1 MYYNKPIENISKNP
15 KVSDFFCGVGEMAF
29 LKQGEGLLMTD
40 ISTMKNQ
47 SFPSPTYEEWKQ
59 EVEKSLKGKPIEK
72 LYSNTYEN
80 LRVKPIY
87 TRKDIESLEHIE
99 QYPGFPG
106 YVRGIEANG
115 YIHEPWAVSQELSA
129 NSPKEWNEIVKHDLE
144 RGQTEIHLVLDKLG
158 FHITSLND
166 MEEMFSGISLQDYS
180 LRVDAGES
188 SLSFWALLA
197 AYLQKQQIPPE
208 RVRGTIG
215 MDPLAA
221 LVQKGELQSALTT
234 LYDVMS
240 DVTAWAKEN
249 MPNVKTIIV
258 HSEPYHNGGANA
270 VQELAFAFATAVE
283 YLNEC
288 LDRGLTIDEAA
299 QRISFSFAIGS
310 NFFMEIAKL
319 RAARLVWANII
330 QAFGGNEESQKM
342 SIHARTSYFTKTVYD
357 PYVNMLRATT
367 EAFAATVGG
376 ANSIHVSPFDEAIQ
390 PADEF
395 SRRIARNTQLIL
407 LEESHLGKV
416 IDPAGGSYY
425 VESLTAQLAEEAWKL
440 FQHIEAKGGMT
451 KALEE
456 GFVQAEVEKVAE
468 LRKKNVETRKEK
480 IVGTNLYANLAES
493 PVKRTESNNH
503 VSASSEGL
511 MNEENVTQLIAG
523 FNEKKFVETAIS
535 MVSRRATAREI
546 EKALEANGPSMNIQP
561 IQQWRL
567 AKPFEQL
574 RKASEAHL
582 EKHGSRPKVVL
593 INLGAIPNH
602 KARADFITGF
612 FEAGG
617 FEVVKNNGYMSAKEA
632 VEGALSAAGTHY
644 VICGTDESYVETV
657 PAIAT
662 ELKKVNSRLRL
673 YVAGK
678 QAPELEETF
687 IQAGIDGFIH
697 IGSNCYET
705 LAEFMKDMGVA
716 LDE

>member
-1 MYYNKPIENISKNP
+1 M
-15 KVSDFFCGVGEMAF
+15 
-29 LKQGEGLLMTD
+29 MTD
-40 ISTMKNQ
+40 ISAMKNEA
-47 SFPSPTYEEWKQ
+47 FPLPTYEEWQQ

-72 LYSNTYEN
+72 LYSTTYEN
-80 LRVKPIY
+80 FRIKPIY

-115 YIHEPWAVSQELSA
+115 YIREPWAVSQELSA
-129 NSPKEWNEIVKHDLE
+129 NSAKEWNEMVKHDLE
-144 RGQTEIHLVLDKLG
+144 RGQTEIHLVLERLG
-158 FHITSLND
+158 FSVTSLHD
-166 MEEMFSGISLQDYS
+166 VEEMFSGISLQDYS
-180 LRVDAGES
+180 LRIDAGES
-188 SLSFWALLA
+188 SLSFLSLLA
-197 AYLQKQQIPPE
+197 AYLQKQQIPLE
-208 RVRGTIG
+208 RMRGTIG
-215 MDPLAA
+215 MDPLAS
-221 LVQKGELQSALTT
+221 LVTKGKSSASLTT
-234 LYDVMS
+234 LYDVMA
-240 DVTAWAKEN
+240 DITTWTKEH

-288 LDRGLTIDEAA
+288 LNRGLTIDEAA
-299 QRISFSFAIGS
+299 QRISFSFAIGA

-319 RAARLVWANII
+319 RAARLVWTNIV

-342 SIHARTSYFTKTVYD
+342 WIHARTSHFTKTVYD

-376 ANSIHVSPFDEAIQ
+376 VNSLHVSPFDEAIQ
-390 PADEF
+390 QADEF

-440 FQHIEAKGGMT
+440 FQQIEAKGSMM

-456 GFVQAEVEKVAE
+456 GFVQAEVKKVAE
-468 LRKKNVETRKEK
+468 LRKKNVKMRKEK
-480 IVGTNLYANLAES
+480 MVGTNFYANLAES
-493 PVKRTESNNH
+493 PVQRQKADEHTGP
-503 VSASSEGL
+503 SSEPPL
-511 MNEENVTQLIAG
+511 KEENVEQLKAG
-523 FNEKKFVETAIS
+523 FSERKFVQTAIS
-535 MVSRRATAREI
+535 MVACRATVQEM
-546 EKALEANGPSMNIQP
+546 EKALAEDSPSVQIEP

-567 AKPFEQL
+567 AEPFEKL

-582 EKHGSRPKVVL
+582 EKQGSRPKVAL
-593 INLGAIPNH
+593 INLGAIPKH

-617 FEVVKNNGYMSAKEA
+617 FEVVKNNGYISAEEA
-632 VEGALSAAGTHY
+632 VQGALSVEGTHY
-644 VICGTDESYVETV
+644 IICGSDESYVDTV
-657 PAIAT
+657 PTIAA
-662 ELKKVNSRLRL
+662 ELKKANPHLKL

-678 QAPELEETF
+678 QAPEVEEAF
-687 IQAGIDGFIH
+687 VKAGIDGFIH

>member
-1 MYYNKPIENISKNP
+1 M
-15 KVSDFFCGVGEMAF
+15 
-29 LKQGEGLLMTD
+29 MTD
-40 ISTMKNQ
+40 ISAMKNQ
-47 SFPSPTYEEWKQ
+47 SFPPPTYEEWKQ
-59 EVEKSLKGKPIEK
+59 EVEKSLKGKPVEK
-72 LYSNTYEN
+72 LYSTTYEN
-80 LRVKPIY
+80 LRIKPIY
-87 TRKDIESLEHIE
+87 TREDIESLEHIE

-115 YIHEPWAVSQELSA
+115 YIGEAWAVSQELSA
-129 NSPKEWNEIVKHDLE
+129 NSAKEWNEIVKHDLA
-144 RGQTEIHLVLDKLG
+144 RGQTEIHLLLDRLG
-158 FHITSLND
+158 FSVTSLND
-166 MEEMFSGISLQDYS
+166 LEEMFSGISLQDYS

-188 SLSFWALLA
+188 SLAFFALLA
-197 AYLQKQQIPPE
+197 AYLQKQQIPLE

-215 MDPLAA
+215 MDPLAS
-221 LVQKGELQSALTT
+221 LVKKGQLSSSLTI
-234 LYDVMS
+234 LYDVMA
-240 DVTAWAKEN
+240 DITAWTKEN
-249 MPNVKTIIV
+249 MPNLKTIIV

-288 LDRGLTIDEAA
+288 LNRGLTIDEAA
-299 QRISFSFAIGS
+299 QRIGFSFAIGA

-319 RAARLVWANII
+319 RAARLVWTNIV

-342 SIHARTSYFTKTVYD
+342 SIHARTSHFTKTVYD

-367 EAFAATVGG
+367 EAFAATIGG
-376 ANSIHVSPFDEAIQ
+376 ANSLHVSPFDEAIQ
-390 PADEF
+390 QADEF

-440 FQHIEAKGGMT
+440 FQHIEVKGGMT

-468 LRKKNVETRKEK
+468 LRKKNVKTRKEK
-480 IVGTNLYANLAES
+480 IVGTNFYANLAES
-493 PVKRTESNNH
+493 PVKRTEANNH
-503 VSASSEGL
+503 VSVSSEGL
-511 MNEENVTQLIAG
+511 INEENVAQLIAG
-523 FNEKKFVETAIS
+523 FNEKKFVETAILMTS
-535 MVSRRATAREI
+535 HRATAREI

-567 AKPFEQL
+567 AEPFEQL

-582 EKHGSRPKVVL
+582 EKYGSRPKVVL

-617 FEVVKNNGYMSAKEA
+617 FEVVKNNGYMSAEEA

-657 PAIAT
+657 PAITAG
-662 ELKKVNSRLRL
+662 LKKANSHLKL

-678 QAPELEETF
+678 QAPELAETF
-687 IQAGIDGFIH
+687 VQAGIDGFIH